1 MVLDQGERRAF
12 TRLPA
17 KRVRLTREDAGVIA
31 LHAVW
36 SRDSRLCLWGED
48 SSLPACVRGRPPLR
62 PGPRRHPFACDT
74 EALVEAL
81 GRLGVVLPRAASDQ
95 SSTRKYGLAVV
106 LPSSRLGPQASPQLL
121 CAEEDGTRVEGV
133 CRLDAWEVPALELPA
148 GVELELLLAL
158 PVGPVAGVAVGES
171 LRFLGEAG
179 KLALELVARGR
190 LLPDLVRNGDRWVAR
205 WRPITD
211 APGDRER
218 VAVLVRSMPALVRAE
233 ARSSDVEG
241 DASAE
246 SPPALIVEEV
256 LQAVVDAC
264 ARDFLGDGLT
274 GQGAGERFDEG
285 AVDAWLGALTGED
298 PVVDGD
304 VWELAA
310 LAEQLE
316 EWRLAGQ
323 RYAVQRMFRTC
334 FRLRAPGEADEREE
348 PGDVDEL
355 DEADEYGEPDE
366 SAEDGLD
373 RRLAQ
378 SAPVVGARANGLH
391 LANGGSAGRGRAED
405 GQALGEEPWRVE
417 ILLQAKDDPSVLVG
431 AEEVWARS
439 ERLTALGHML
449 ENPQERLL
457 GGLGYA
463 LRLWPELEPALREA
477 APTGVDLDSEG
488 AYGFLRDAMPALEQG
503 GFGVLA
509 PSWLGERLR
518 VKLRAK
524 PLDDEEWEE
533 GSGLFGI
540 DGLCAYEWRVAVGE
554 ETLSLDELRALAA
567 LKLPL
572 VRARGRWIV
581 LRAEDVEAALGF
593 FKRRQERGTM
603 SAGELLREGLALG
616 GAAGEPDVEIE
627 AEGWLGELLRAD
639 GERRL
644 RAIPTPASFVGE
656 LRPYQE
662 RGLAWLAFLSSLGL
676 GACLA
681 DDMGLGKTIQ
691 MLALLLAEREAADG
705 WRKQPDGTTSG
716 AGSGEAGR
724 RAGAKPVGPTL
735 LICPMSVLGNWRREA
750 QKFAP
755 DLRVRVHHGRGRL
768 KDREFAS
775 EARSCDLVLTT
786 YALALRDRETLGKV
800 RWERIVLDEAQNI
813 KSGEAKQTRAIRAL
827 KARHRVALTGTPV
840 ENRLS
845 ELHSIMDFLNPGLLG
860 SAGSFRERFETPIER
875 YRDGRAT
882 ARLRQATGPFILR
895 RLKTDGEIISDLPE
909 KIEMRVD
916 CHLTREQATLY
927 QAVVDE
933 MLQKARRAAGIERSG
948 IILAALMKLKQ
959 VCNHPAHLL
968 KDRSSLE
975 GRSGKLARLEEILSE
990 ALAEGDRALCFTQF
1004 AELGHMLRVHLQE
1017 RLGCEVLFL
1026 HGGTSRTAREE
1037 MVERFQSEDGPRVFV
1052 LSLKA
1057 GGTGLNLTAA
1067 NHVIHFDRWWNPAVE
1082 DQATDRAFR
1091 IGQHKNVQVRKL
1103 TCVGTLEERIAQL
1116 IAEKREL
1123 AERTVGSGEAWVTE
1137 LDTAQ
1142 LRELVA
1148 LSGDAVAE
1156 AA

>member
-1 MVLDQGERRAF
+1 
-12 TRLPA
+12 
-17 KRVRLTREDAGVIA
+17 VIA

-48 SSLPACVRGRPPLR
+48 SSLSARVRGRPPLR
-62 PGPRRHPFACDT
+62 PGPRRHPFACGAD
-74 EALVEAL
+74 ALAGAL
-81 GRLGVVLPRAASDQ
+81 ERLDVALPPAASDR
-95 SSTRKYGLAVV
+95 SSAGARELALM

-121 CAEEDGTRVEGV
+121 RAVEDGMSVEGPG
-133 CRLDAWEVPALELPA
+133 RLDAWKVPALELPA
-148 GVELELLLAL
+148 GGELALLLAL

-179 KLALELVARGR
+179 KLGLELVARGR
-190 LLPDLVRNGDRWVAR
+190 LLPDLVRRGDRWVAR

-218 VAVLVRSMPALVRAE
+218 VAVLVRSMPALMRAE
-233 ARSSDVEG
+233 LCSSGEG
-241 DASAE
+241 DASAG
-246 SPPALIVEEV
+246 SPPAMIVGEV
-256 LQAVVDAC
+256 LQAVVDGC
-264 ARDFLGDGLT
+264 AREFLGDGLV
-274 GQGAGERFDEG
+274 GPRVGERADG
-285 AVDAWLGALTGED
+285 GTVDAWLGALTGED

-310 LAEQLE
+310 LAERLE
-316 EWRLAGQ
+316 QWRLAGE

-334 FRLRAPGEADEREE
+334 FRLRAPGEADEREGLE
-348 PGDVDEL
+348 
-355 DEADEYGEPDE
+355 EADE
-366 SAEDGLD
+366 
-373 RRLAQ
+373 
-378 SAPVVGARANGLH
+378 
-391 LANGGSAGRGRAED
+391 
-405 GQALGEEPWRVE
+405 LGESDELWRVE
-417 ILLQAKDDPSVLVG
+417 ILLQAKDDPSVLVA

-439 ERLTALGHML
+439 GRLVALGHML
-449 ENPQERLL
+449 EHPQERLL

-463 LRLWPELEPALREA
+463 LRLWPGLEPALREA
-477 APTGVDLDSEG
+477 TPTGVELDSEG

-509 PSWLGERLR
+509 PAWLGERMR

-524 PLDDEEWEE
+524 PMDEEWEE

-567 LKLPL
+567 LKVPL
-572 VRARGRWIV
+572 VRSRGRWIV

-616 GAAGEPDVEIE
+616 GAGAAADGLDVEVE
-627 AEGWLGELLRAD
+627 GEGWLGELLRAD
-639 GERRL
+639 GEHRL

-691 MLALLLAEREAADG
+691 LLALLLAEREAAEGQSDG
-705 WRKQPDGTTSG
+705 PARPTATRTQR
-716 AGSGEAGR
+716 GSGKRRRGR
-724 RAGAKPVGPTL
+724 LGPTL

-750 QKFAP
+750 QRFAP

-768 KDREFAS
+768 KDRAFVSA
-775 EARSCDLVLTT
+775 ARSCDLVLST

-800 RWERIVLDEAQNI
+800 KWERIVLDEAQNI
-813 KSGEAKQTRAIRAL
+813 KSGESKQTRAIRAL

-927 QAVVDE
+927 QAVVDD
-933 MLQKARRAAGIERSG
+933 MLKKAEHAAGIERSG

-959 VCNHPAHLL
+959 VCNHPVHLL

-1004 AELGHMLRVHLQE
+1004 AELGQMLRAHLQG
-1017 RLGCEVLFL
+1017 RLGHEVLFL

-1091 IGQHKNVQVRKL
+1091 IGQRKNVQVRKL

-1123 AERTVGSGEAWVTE
+1123 AERTVGSGEAWITE
-1137 LDTAQ
+1137 LDTAR
-1142 LRELVA
+1142 LRELVV
-1148 LSGDAVAE
+1148 LSGDAVGE